1 MERASG
7 AGADG
12 DAEGAEDAVT
22 GGAIPFHVGPVRLRS
37 SASLRENER
46 F

>member
-12 DAEGAEDAVT
+12 DAEGAEDAVA
-22 GGAIPFHVGPVRLRS
+22 GGAVPFHVG
-37 SASLRENER
+37 AGAAQEFGFAERE
-46 F
+46 